1 MIKSIPGM
9 QDLFNFGKNNVIHYQ
24 NKPRKKIIWTYQLTQ
39 KLHFEMKRDHVG
51 SWAQK
56 LSVSPLVYGE

>member
-39 KLHFEMKRDHVG
+39 KLHFEMK
-51 SWAQK
+51 
-56 LSVSPLVYGE
+56 